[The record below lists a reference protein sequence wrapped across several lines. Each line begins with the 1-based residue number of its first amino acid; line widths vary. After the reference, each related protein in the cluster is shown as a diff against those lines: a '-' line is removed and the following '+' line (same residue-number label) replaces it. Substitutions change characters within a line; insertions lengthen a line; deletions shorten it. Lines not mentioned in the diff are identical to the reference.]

1 MDELNLLF
9 HQTTATLNDD
19 RVRMRE
25 WPLLDAQH
33 VAFLEKDE
41 EVEVLDRSGIKVQ
54 IDDMNDYWYK
64 VKRVDGQIGWTYG
77 YFLDLAEKE

>member
-1 MDELNLLF
+1 MTVSACVNGLYL
-9 HQTTATLNDD
+9 T
-19 RVRMRE
+19 RE
-25 WPLLDAQH
+25 H

-64 VKRVDGQIGWTYG
+64 VKRSDGTEGWTYG